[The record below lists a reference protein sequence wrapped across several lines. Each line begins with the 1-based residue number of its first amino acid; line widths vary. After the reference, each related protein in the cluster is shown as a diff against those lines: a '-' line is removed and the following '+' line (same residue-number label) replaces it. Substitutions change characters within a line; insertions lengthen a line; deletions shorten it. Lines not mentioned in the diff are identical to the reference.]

1 MKRTGKSGWL
11 RRASA
16 LLLLL
21 ALALSG
27 CAAPAEKTQAEKT
40 AAYLMDTVTEPSCG
54 SVGGEWAVIGLAR
67 AGCAVKDGYFEG
79 YYDRLCETLRAC
91 GGVLDARKNTEYS
104 RVILALTAIG
114 KDPSDVAG
122 YDLLLP
128 LADHE
133 QTLWQG
139 LNGPIWA
146 LIALDCGAYPDPAPV
161 EGAEPVNRETLVAE
175 LLSARCTDG
184 GWTMMGDKAEVDITA
199 LALTALAP
207 YTGEAAVQAAVD
219 EALALLSD
227 AQLPDGGFDCYGTE
241 NCESAAQVL
250 VALTSLGIDPLT
262 DSRFVKDGA
271 TVPDAVASFA
281 VEGGGFRHIAEQT
294 APDNMA
300 TEQGFY
306 ALAACQ
312 RFTKGQSR
320 LYDMTAVE
328 QDRYQTDP
336 VPEGKPQPV
345 EPQDAQ
351 VDDTAD
357 CTCTISIS
365 CEVLLDNMDLCV
377 YDKGRGY
384 ICGRCIQDSGK
395 V

>member
-21 ALALSG
+21 TLAFSG

-67 AGCAVKDGYFEG
+67 AGCTVKDGYFEG

-146 LIALDCGAYPDPAPV
+146 LIALDAGAYAIPQTVSGTQASRARYVQTILDAQT
-161 EGAEPVNRETLVAE
+161 ENGAWGLAAGSE
-175 LLSARCTDG
+175 D
-184 GWTMMGDKAEVDITA
+184 VDMTAMALQA
-199 LALTALAP
+199 LAK
-207 YTGEAAVQAAVD
+207 YTDDDAVNAAV
-219 EALALLSD
+219 ERALDWLST
-227 AQLPDGGFDCYGTE
+227 QQRPNGGFFAYGSE
-241 NCESAAQVL
+241 SSESAAQVL
-250 VALTSLGIDPLT
+250 VALCELGIPLT
-262 DSRFVKDGA
+262 DERFVKNGAALTDVLARYALEDG
-271 TVPDAVASFA
+271 S
-281 VEGGGFRHIAEQT
+281 FRHT
-294 APDNMA
+294 PDGESNLMA
-300 TEQGFY
+300 TEQCLY
-306 ALAACQ
+306 ALVDAA
-312 RFTKGQSR
+312 RIARGESS
-320 LYDMTAVE
+320 LYRMH
-328 QDRYQTDP
+328 
-336 VPEGKPQPV
+336 
-345 EPQDAQ
+345 
-351 VDDTAD
+351 
-357 CTCTISIS
+357 
-365 CEVLLDNMDLCV
+365 
-377 YDKGRGY
+377 
-384 ICGRCIQDSGK
+384 
-395 V
+395 

>member
-21 ALALSG
+21 TLALSG

-146 LIALDCGAYPDPAPV
+146 LIALDAGAYAIPQTVSGTQASRARYVQTILDAQT
-161 EGAEPVNRETLVAE
+161 ENGAWGLAAGSE
-175 LLSARCTDG
+175 D
-184 GWTMMGDKAEVDITA
+184 VDMTAMALQA
-199 LALTALAP
+199 LAK
-207 YTGEAAVQAAVD
+207 YTDDAAVNAAV
-219 EALALLSD
+219 ERALDWLSM
-227 AQLPDGGFDCYGTE
+227 QQRPNGGFFAYGSE
-241 NCESAAQVL
+241 SSESAAQVL
-250 VALTSLGIDPLT
+250 VALCELGVPLT
-262 DSRFVKDGA
+262 DERFVKNGAVLPDVLARYALEDG
-271 TVPDAVASFA
+271 S
-281 VEGGGFRHIAEQT
+281 FRHT
-294 APDNMA
+294 PDGESNLMA
-300 TEQGFY
+300 TEQCLY
-306 ALAACQ
+306 ALVDAARIARYRALCQ
-312 RFTKGQSR
+312 NPRVRAIGEIGLDYHYEDIPRDPEKR
-320 LYDMTAVE
+320 LPDAAGAGTGAFHAGRRPRARSARG
-328 QDRYQTDP
+328 RY
-336 VPEGKPQPV
+336 
-345 EPQDAQ
+345 
-351 VDDTAD
+351 AD
-357 CTCTISIS
+357 H
-365 CEVLLDNMDLCV
+365 
-377 YDKGRGY
+377 R
-384 ICGRCIQDSGK
+384 
-395 V
+395 

>member
-11 RRASA
+11 RRVSA

-21 ALALSG
+21 ALVFSG

-146 LIALDCGAYPDPAPV
+146 LIALDCHGYDIPARRP
-161 EGAEPVNRETLVAE
+161 AERATCRRFWTRRRKT
-175 LLSARCTDG
+175 ARG
-184 GWTMMGDKAEVDITA
+184 GS
-199 LALTALAP
+199 P
-207 YTGEAAVQAAVD
+207 QAAR
-219 EALALLSD
+219 
-227 AQLPDGGFDCYGTE
+227 TW
-241 NCESAAQVL
+241 
-250 VALTSLGIDPLT
+250 T
-262 DSRFVKDGA
+262 
-271 TVPDAVASFA
+271 
-281 VEGGGFRHIAEQT
+281 
-294 APDNMA
+294 
-300 TEQGFY
+300 
-306 ALAACQ
+306 
-312 RFTKGQSR
+312 
-320 LYDMTAVE
+320 
-328 QDRYQTDP
+328 
-336 VPEGKPQPV
+336 
-345 EPQDAQ
+345 
-351 VDDTAD
+351 
-357 CTCTISIS
+357 
-365 CEVLLDNMDLCV
+365 
-377 YDKGRGY
+377 
-384 ICGRCIQDSGK
+384 
-395 V
+395 